1 MVNRCPIDLKFDRE
15 PPEQYIGPTMGF
27 GLSFEPF
34 WGLANARLGF
44 AIKERPSFETRPND
58 VRLT

>member
-34 WGLANARLGF
+34 WGLANARLDF
-44 AIKERPSFETRPND
+44 FMKENAE
-58 VRLT
+58 L